1 MTFSSLGM
9 LAIPLMGLPEE
20 EIKHFMPAAVLF
32 LQASKATTGRMK
44 FSSGTLRTCS
54 TKNFKLNRKFS
65 FCLKYVYNVSKQH
78 KSKQQAKISKTKQNH
93 SENISLQG
101 PIPHHNSQ
109 RAGNGIRDF
118 NDFPVILLLM
128 KSSQTQYCAVV

>member
-1 MTFSSLGM
+1 MTFSSLDM

-20 EIKHFMPAAVLF
+20 EIKHFMPEAVLF

-44 FSSGTLRTCS
+44 CSSETLRTCS
-54 TKNFKLNRKFS
+54 TKIFKLNRRLS

-78 KSKQQAKISKTKQNH
+78 KSKQRAKISKTKQNH

-101 PIPHHNSQ
+101 PIPHHKSQ

-118 NDFPVILLLM
+118 NHFPVIFIPYEIL
-128 KSSQTQYCAVV
+128 SNTIF